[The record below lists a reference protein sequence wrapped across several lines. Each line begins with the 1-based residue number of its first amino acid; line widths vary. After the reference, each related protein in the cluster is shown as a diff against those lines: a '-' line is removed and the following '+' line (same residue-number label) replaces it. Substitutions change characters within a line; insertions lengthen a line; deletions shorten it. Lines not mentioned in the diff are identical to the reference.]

1 MLNTHAQ
8 KKKSSS
14 INFLHY
20 FLSIFCSFFFP
31 LTRLPNVIYMFI
43 ITLKRIYFK
52 NESTNRRIEQ
62 RLSEV

>member
-1 MLNTHAQ
+1 MLNTRPK

-43 ITLKRIYFK
+43 ITLREYTLKMSLQIVELNK
-52 NESTNRRIEQ
+52 D
-62 RLSEV
+62 